1 MSIKNEY
8 NFKKRQVVIKTQK
21 ETLDRQIKRKKKIGS
36 DH

>member
-21 ETLDRQIKRKKKIGS
+21 ETSDRQIKRKKKTGS